1 MKNKHIKELILIA
14 TELDSRG
21 LLKEASVLDK
31 LAADIINF
39 EERAEALRSKREPSE
54 DEGEPV
60 KPEGLG
66 ELVDLSERRGG
77 GLRDDLGDYK
87 DEEIES
93 ALEFIEINVSPES
106 AVIFDG
112 EGEADELA
120 NYAYN
125 DSQELREYM
134 TEVIP
139 DKLYDLATDVK
150 EPDMGEVLRLVKDV
164 AESLPRYEDD
174 EDFKYLT
181 DAMFFYMSDYD
192 F

>member
-14 TELDSRG
+14 AELDSRG

-54 DEGEPV
+54 DEGEP
-60 KPEGLG
+60 
-66 ELVDLSERRGG
+66 ERRGG
-77 GLRDDLGDYK
+77 DLRDEFGDYK

-150 EPDMGEVLRLVKDV
+150 ELDMAKVLRLVKDV
-164 AESLPRYEDD
+164 AKALPRYEDD

-181 DAMFFYMSDYD
+181 DAMSHYLEDYS